1 VNKVRRERLFIVR
14 MWLEPDSTTPPM
26 WRGSIHDVA
35 ADLKRYVTGP
45 EEAAE
50 FIAIRLSDTKA

>member
-1 VNKVRRERLFIVR
+1 MNKVRRERLFIVR
-14 MWLEPDSTTPPM
+14 MWLEPDSTTPPA

>member
-1 VNKVRRERLFIVR
+1 VR
-14 MWLEPDSTTPPM
+14 MWLEPDSTTPPA

-50 FIAIRLSDTKA
+50 FIAIRLSDKKA

>member
-1 VNKVRRERLFIVR
+1 MNTSRRERVFVVR
-14 MWLEPDSTTPPM
+14 MWLEPDSTSPPV

-45 EEAAE
+45 DEAAE
-50 FIAIRLSDTKA
+50 FIAIRLSDKKA

>member
-1 VNKVRRERLFIVR
+1 
-14 MWLEPDSTTPPM
+14 MWLERDSTAPPV

-50 FIAIRLSDTKA
+50 FIAIRLSVAKV

>member
-1 VNKVRRERLFIVR
+1 MNKVRRERLFIVR

-50 FIAIRLSDTKA
+50 FIAVRLSDTKA

>member
-1 VNKVRRERLFIVR
+1 MNTSRRERVFVVR
-14 MWLEPDSTTPPM
+14 MWLEPESTAPPM

-50 FIAIRLSDTKA
+50 FIAIRLSDRKV